1 MSQENV
7 ELVRRLYADFGLSP
21 TQVQAAARAG
31 LIAPDAEFD
40 YSALYPDGPIIRGVE
55 AWRGYAESLPWGGS
69 LKLAPERYVDVDD
82 ERVLVFVHASAEGEG
97 SGVPVERRSA
107 SELTV
112 RDGAIVRVKLYLDPM
127 AALEAV
133 GLAE

>member
-1 MSQENV
+1 M
-7 ELVRRLYADFGLSP
+7 
-21 TQVQAAARAG
+21 
-31 LIAPDAEFD
+31 
-40 YSALYPDGPIIRGVE
+40 
-55 AWRGYAESLPWGGS
+55 
-69 LKLAPERYVDVDD
+69 
-82 ERVLVFVHASAEGEG
+82 HASAAGEG

>member
-55 AWRGYAESLPWGGS
+55 AWRGYAESLP
-69 LKLAPERYVDVDD
+69 
-82 ERVLVFVHASAEGEG
+82 
-97 SGVPVERRSA
+97 
-107 SELTV
+107 
-112 RDGAIVRVKLYLDPM
+112 
-127 AALEAV
+127 
-133 GLAE
+133 